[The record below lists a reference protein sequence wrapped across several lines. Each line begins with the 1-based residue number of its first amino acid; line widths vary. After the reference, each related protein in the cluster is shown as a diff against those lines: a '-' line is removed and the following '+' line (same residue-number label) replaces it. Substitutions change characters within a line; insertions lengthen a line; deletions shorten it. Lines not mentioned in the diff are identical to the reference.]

1 MFNLIGDSE
10 IAIKKA
16 NKRKLHELLNK
27 YGSVREIERSG
38 NLQDAYAFD
47 FAKINGTLDEVLEE
61 RRMGYREP
69 LSSNGDTLKSKVK
82 QSNALLPDDEDFS
95 LEGLTLSDR
104 QRKAIGK
111 LDMNTQLSVIR
122 ALREQQSVEKP
133 KAKKETSSSKLDVL
147 QNRVEKANRELKVA
161 DNEHERTKS
170 DVRVEKD
177 EELNIDNNKFNQD
190 IFINKTM
197 RPIIEDNEGI
207 TSYPYLDT
215 NGFITIGVGANI
227 NNNPL
232 NMDWYY
238 KNPDTGKLRHLDK
251 NNPDDLKLIKE
262 EIHKLR
268 QEPKGK
274 DASHYEEI
282 TNLRISDEYLNKLYY
297 NRTKDAIEDIR
308 YLIKE
313 HNENSS
319 KKIAS
324 FEKMP
329 KPLQIVLIDMV
340 FNLGRDGFSWKP
352 KVIINK
358 DGNKV
363 KKGYPSFWKALENR
377 DLSNMIKESKRYS
390 EGKELASRNKKTR
403 ETLELLYEYGYNRK

>member
-1 MFNLIGDSE
+1 M
-10 IAIKKA
+10 
-16 NKRKLHELLNK
+16 LLKTKCSN
-27 YGSVREIERSG
+27 
-38 NLQDAYAFD
+38 ND
-47 FAKINGTLDEVLEE
+47 T
-61 RRMGYREP
+61 
-69 LSSNGDTLKSKVK
+69 LSSNIKY
-82 QSNALLPDDEDFS
+82 SNALLPDDEDFS

-104 QRKAIGK
+104 QREAIGK

-122 ALREQQSVEKP
+122 ALREQQGVEKP
-133 KAKKETSSSKLDVL
+133 KPKRENSEATKSELDILRKKVD
-147 QNRVEKANRELKVA
+147 KANREIKIA
-161 DNEHERTKS
+161 DNEYERTKS
-170 DVRVEKD
+170 DAEVERD
-177 EELNIDNNKFNQD
+177 EELNVDDNKFNQD

-207 TSYPYLDT
+207 TPYPYLDT

-232 NMDWYY
+232 SMDWYY
-238 KNPDTGKLRHLDK
+238 KNPNTGKLRHLDK

-313 HNENSS
+313 HNKNSS
-319 KKIAS
+319 KKIES

-340 FNLGRDGFSWKP
+340 FNLGRDGFSWKQ
-352 KVIINK
+352 KEIIDK

>member
-1 MFNLIGDSE
+1 M
-10 IAIKKA
+10 IAI
-16 NKRKLHELLNK
+16 
-27 YGSVREIERSG
+27 
-38 NLQDAYAFD
+38 
-47 FAKINGTLDEVLEE
+47 
-61 RRMGYREP
+61 
-69 LSSNGDTLKSKVK
+69 
-82 QSNALLPDDEDFS
+82 
-95 LEGLTLSDR
+95 DR
-104 QRKAIGK
+104 

-122 ALREQQSVEKP
+122 ALREQQGVEKP
-133 KAKKETSSSKLDVL
+133 KPKKENSEASRSELDVL
-147 QNRVEKANRELKVA
+147 QEKVAKANREIKIA
-161 DNEHERTKS
+161 DNEHSRTKS
-170 DVRVEKD
+170 NVRVESKDED
-177 EELNIDNNKFNQD
+177 EELNVDNNKFNQD
-190 IFINKTM
+190 FFINKTM

-207 TSYPYLDT
+207 APYPYLDT
-215 NGFITIGVGANI
+215 NGLITIGVGANI

-232 NMDWYY
+232 SIDWYY

-251 NNPDDLKLIKE
+251 NNSDDLRLIKE

-274 DASHYEEI
+274 DASHYEKI

-340 FNLGRDGFSWKP
+340 FNLGRDGFSWKQ

-363 KKGYPSFWKALENR
+363 YVTEVVCENMRMLDTRTNGSNGTYLEDYEPNNDYQR
-377 DLSNMIKESKRYS
+377 DNENTVGTSNDVEFNIS
-390 EGKELASRNKKTR
+390 EDDLPF
-403 ETLELLYEYGYNRK
+403 